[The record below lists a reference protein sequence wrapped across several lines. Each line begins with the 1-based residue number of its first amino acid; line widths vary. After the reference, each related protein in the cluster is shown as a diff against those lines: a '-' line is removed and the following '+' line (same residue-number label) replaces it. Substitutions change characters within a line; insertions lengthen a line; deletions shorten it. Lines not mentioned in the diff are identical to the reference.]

1 MPLPLIIGG
10 IALAAAGYGV
20 KKGVDAYSDN
30 KKAEEF
36 HTKAKDEYQGA
47 ERALKEKIDSLNEV
61 FEAYGER
68 KKEVYETTLQSY
80 KKLISKLENLS
91 YGIYELG
98 FHGIQEEIAQFD
110 KSFEVATA
118 AVKGIVGGTIAGGL
132 AGLGAYGGVGLL
144 GAASTGT
151 AISSLSGAAATN
163 ATLAWLGGGSLAA
176 GGFGIAGGTAVLG
189 GIIAA
194 PVILVAGSIF
204 ASMAEK
210 NKYDALAYYTKVRSL
225 VETMRMK
232 STLLNFV
239 MDRVKEK
246 MRTLANYNYELLN
259 SIDIVEGIMNRQ
271 GTNVNLWESDEK
283 QQTKRMVDL
292 AKSIVGLIN
301 SPALDE
307 NDALT
312 KEVLALEKQY
322 DSINKEIQE
331 RWGKK

>member
-30 KKAEEF
+30 KEAEEF

-68 KKEVYETTLQSY
+68 KKEVYETTLLRYES
-80 KKLISKLENLS
+80 LISQLEIEYDVDNVDF
-91 YGIYELG
+91 E
-98 FHGIQEEIAQFD
+98 HIQEEIAQFD

-118 AVKGIVGGTIAGGL
+118 AVTGIVGGTIAGGL

-225 VETMRMK
+225 VETMLSK
-232 STLLNFV
+232 STKLNLV
-239 MDRVKEK
+239 MNKVKEK
-246 MRTLANYNYELLN
+246 MRTLANYNYKLLSLIN
-259 SIDIVEGIMNRQ
+259 IVESIMNRQ
-271 GTNVNLWESDEK
+271 GTKVKFWESDEQK
-283 QQTKRMVDL
+283 KLESMVDL

-312 KEVLALEKQY
+312 KEVVALEKQY